1 MPKAGLWKSIF
12 SQKEKVVVDVGG
24 KPHAMTHTQKFRFE
38 ELKESQRE
46 LNAKAYKNPLEDSR
60 YTLDDAA
67 FRLMLD
73 PTEVLG
79 KAVAG
84 KYRLYVDASGV
95 TGTWRRRELNG
106 TISQSEVAT
115 IESGVLRLRRKSIQA
130 LVDGHST
137 QIEVLDYCGKAAR
150 TDQRLDNFTLANLQG
165 WGPGDKQ
172 FFPVAPMVVDR
183 SMLILLP
190 PLS

>member
-24 KPHAMTHTQKFRFE
+24 TPHAMTHTQKFRFE

-79 KAVAG
+79 KAVTG
-84 KYRLYVDASGV
+84 KYRLYVDGSGV
-95 TGTWRRRELNG
+95 TGMWRRRELNG
-106 TISQSEVAT
+106 TVSQSEVGT
-115 IESGVLRLRRKSIQA
+115 IQSGVLRLRRKSIQA
-130 LVDGHST
+130 LIDDDST
-137 QIEVLDYCGKAAR
+137 QIKVLDYCGNAAT
-150 TDQRLDNFTLANLQG
+150 TDERLDNFTLANLQG

-183 SMLILLP
+183 GMLILLP
-190 PLS
+190 PLG